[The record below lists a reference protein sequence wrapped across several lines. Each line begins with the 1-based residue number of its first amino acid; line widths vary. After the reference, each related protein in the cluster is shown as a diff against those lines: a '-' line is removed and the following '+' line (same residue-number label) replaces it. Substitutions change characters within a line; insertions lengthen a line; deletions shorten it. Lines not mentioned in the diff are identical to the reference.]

1 MRIGRENDGLGSLDT
16 AVDLGGNEAPFN
28 IKGEINELLR
38 QAKLGE
44 GGSHVD
50 G

>member
-28 IKGEINELLR
+28 IKGEINELSSEIR
-38 QAKLGE
+38 RNPRKY
-44 GGSHVD
+44 
-50 G
+50 